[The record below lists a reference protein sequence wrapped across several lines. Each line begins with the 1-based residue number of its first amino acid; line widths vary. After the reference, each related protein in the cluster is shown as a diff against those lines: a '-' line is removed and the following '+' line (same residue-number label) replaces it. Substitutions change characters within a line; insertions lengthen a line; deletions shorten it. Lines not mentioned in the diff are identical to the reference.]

1 MFSQSSSDAQLW
13 DAVREDDVQA
23 FAALFNRYWAR
34 MHQAACALHSDPE
47 VCASLIHDIFLNL
60 WLKRH
65 QFEIDSFPRYLMAAT
80 RYHVYRHS
88 RSARLIPLHY
98 SEDLAS
104 TGTNRNAGEEQL
116 HSHELEQR
124 VAAYLAQLPK
134 RCQEIFWL
142 SRREQLSGDEIAARL
157 GISKRTVENQIT
169 HALHHLKLSLKDL
182 WVVLILLGSW

>member
-1 MFSQSSSDAQLW
+1 M
-13 DAVREDDVQA
+13 DVGGNIEGSPA
-23 FAALFNRYWAR
+23 KHFWYFTRRL
-34 MHQAACALHSDPE
+34 ALHKDPE

-65 QFEIDSFPRYLMAAT
+65 QLAVDFFPRYLMAAT
-80 RYHVYRHS
+80 RYHAYRHG
-88 RSARLIPLHY
+88 RTARQIPLQY
-98 SEDLAS
+98 SDDLAMTTTS
-104 TGTNRNAGEEQL
+104 RNAGEEYL

-124 VAAYLAQLPK
+124 VAAHLAQLPK

-169 HALHHLKLSLKDL
+169 AALHHLKLSLKDL
-182 WVVLILLGSW
+182 LIVLLLLGNW